1 MQLLM
6 NETNEISEL
15 IADVREQVVYFK
27 ELGVELLDVKMAE
40 VDSAEVVDVN
50 KPATATRVEA
60 HATPVDEI
68 LRDLPDL
75 PINVPRV
82 NVPKSNLKK
91 QSKLSGLP
99 SLANRAPVRNGNSV
113 PKDDETHDINSSH
126 QIGKTTKELN
136 ALAEGTLKD
145 ALFDVGPALP
155 QTGETVE
162 DIRKDIG
169 DCTRCE
175 LYAGR
180 KQVVHSTGNLNA
192 ELMFVG
198 EAPGADEDE
207 QGFPFVG
214 RAGQLLT
221 KIIEGIGFKREDV
234 FIGNINRC
242 RPPGNRAPTLPEAHT
257 CRPFLLREIAVVK
270 PKVIVVMGNTAL
282 HNLLDTKDGITK
294 VRGAFQ
300 DYFGVKVMPTFHPAY
315 LLRDPNKKREVWED
329 MKKVR
334 DYLKTAK

>member
-1 MQLLM
+1 MKD
-6 NETNEISEL
+6 TNEISEL

-27 ELGVELLDVKMAE
+27 ELGVELLDVTMAE
-40 VDSAEVVDVN
+40 GGAVESEPPMTVVAARADVE
-50 KPATATRVEA
+50 PDAVAIPRE
-60 HATPVDEI
+60 
-68 LRDLPDL
+68 LPDIAMPAL
-75 PINVPRV
+75 IEIPKPNVKRP
-82 NVPKSNLKK
+82 
-91 QSKLSGLP
+91 SKLAGLP
-99 SLANRAPVRNGNSV
+99 SLSKRTPVGNATGNGSSV
-113 PKDDETHDINSSH
+113 KKETETHDANSADVL
-126 QIGKTTKELN
+126 GEGTKEIT
-136 ALAEGTLKD
+136 ATGSSPSLAD
-145 ALFDVGPALP
+145 ALFDVGPELP
-155 QTGETVE
+155 KTNETIE

-175 LYAGR
+175 LYSGR
-180 KQVVHSTGNLNA
+180 KQVVHSTGNLQA
-192 ELMFVG
+192 DLMFVG

-207 QGFPFVG
+207 HGFPFVG

-221 KIIEGIGFKREDV
+221 KIIEGIGFKREEV

-270 PKVIVVMGNTAL
+270 PRVIVVMGNTAL
-282 HNLLDTKDGITK
+282 HNLLDTKNGITK
-294 VRGAFQ
+294 VRGSFQ

-334 DYLKTAK
+334 DFLKG